1 MDFLNSFINNNLSI
15 EQFIAIALIFI
26 WTGFVRTGIG
36 FGGSAL
42 GLPLLLLVVDQPLLF
57 LPIVGTHLLF
67 FTSITL
73 YTRIQNVNWPVVGK
87 VITVVIIPKVAGL
100 VGLLSLPNDWLVIIV
115 FCITL
120 FYGITW
126 LFNYTIKSHSKTV
139 DFILLTI
146 GGYISGT
153 SLIGAPLI
161 ITVVA
166 RYVSKIQLRE
176 TLFVLWIILVI
187 LKMGAFVYFEVD
199 LQWQF
204 SLILLPFVGIGH
216 YLGLRANDYLMNSDS
231 GLFHRVL
238 GAALMSISLVGL
250 SKYLF

>member
-73 YTRIQNVNWPVVGK
+73 YTRIQNVNWPEVGK

-100 VGLLSLPNDWLVIIV
+100 VGLLS
-115 FCITL
+115 
-120 FYGITW
+120 YR
-126 LFNYTIKSHSKTV
+126 
-139 DFILLTI
+139 TI
-146 GGYISGT
+146 G
-153 SLIGAPLI
+153 
-161 ITVVA
+161 
-166 RYVSKIQLRE
+166 
-176 TLFVLWIILVI
+176 W
-187 LKMGAFVYFEVD
+187 
-199 LQWQF
+199 
-204 SLILLPFVGIGH
+204 
-216 YLGLRANDYLMNSDS
+216 
-231 GLFHRVL
+231 
-238 GAALMSISLVGL
+238 
-250 SKYLF
+250 